1 MRFRYF
7 IILLLLFFAQIF
19 HIPKK
24 YRKSDIW
31 LYRYKA
37 GQLTN
42 EKTNDSIVELPD
54 SIYQDT
60 E

>member
-1 MRFRYF
+1 MRFKYF
-7 IILLLLFFAQIF
+7 IILLLLFFGQVF
-19 HIPKK
+19 HIPRKP
-24 YRKSDIW
+24 RKSDIW
-31 LYRYKA
+31 VERYKA

>member
-1 MRFRYF
+1 MRFEYF
-7 IILLLLFFAQIF
+7 IILLLLFFCQVF
-19 HIPKK
+19 NIPRKH
-24 YRKSDIW
+24 RKSDIW
-31 LYRYKA
+31 LMRYKA

>member
-1 MRFRYF
+1 M
-7 IILLLLFFAQIF
+7 
-19 HIPKK
+19 
-24 YRKSDIW
+24 
-31 LYRYKA
+31 RYKA